1 MVIIYLISYLN
12 PLPFTKTPF
21 KVINVYHNV
30 WKATNT
36 FCFTYKNVI
45 YIECQVW
52 GVLKGNVEEHFF

>member
-1 MVIIYLISYLN
+1 MILLTVFIMVIIYLISYLN
-12 PLPFTKTPF
+12 PLPFTKTPS

-45 YIECQVW
+45 YIECQV
-52 GVLKGNVEEHFF
+52 